1 VSLPEREPAALDRAA
16 ITRAELLDGYERPYR
31 RWLPLALKQHHVHR
45 WLAADAV
52 LIALWWIGAL
62 ADTTALTV
70 VAGLFTV
77 LALLLTAAIATR
89 AATDGV
95 EAIRK
100 RTAEWRTGQ
109 GELAKVRRSRPHA
122 GEADTGVAHDEYA
135 VAVSDDGRLV
145 TYLYTP
151 LMAGER
157 PGPTAVLVPG
167 KPRYEAVEVRAD
179 RFDPADAARA
189 AEELAAAQ
197 EHAAGLE
204 AAAIERARDELAER
218 DAVLDLAVETRSTA
232 AALRRITGQ

>member
-1 VSLPEREPAALDRAA
+1 MSRPERQPAAPDRAA

-31 RWLPLALKQHHVHR
+31 RHLPLALKQHHVHH

-52 LIALWWIGAL
+52 LIALWAIGAL
-62 ADTTALTV
+62 TDTAAMTI
-70 VAGLFTV
+70 VAGLFAV

-89 AATDGV
+89 ATTDGI

-109 GELAKVRRSRPHA
+109 GDLAKVRRGRPHA

-145 TYLYTP
+145 THLYTP

-157 PGPTAVLVPG
+157 PGPTAVLIPG

-179 RFDPADAARA
+179 RFDPGDAARA
-189 AEELAAAQ
+189 AEQLAAAQ
-197 EHAAGLE
+197 EHAADLE
-204 AAAIERARDELAER
+204 AAAIERARDDLAER